1 MKAGDGEYAALQSA
15 TGWDGNND
23 IAINGKKYRRM
34 LRGDATYYDTI
45 EGCYNWEDGT
55 TYHYFRYEPVK
66 WRVLRT
72 DGNSAMLL
80 SDMILDDRRYATYDG
95 IDGVR
100 NVYDVTWEISTIRSW
115 LNGYG
120 ADRNYEGISYSS
132 GSFIN
137 SAFKAE
143 EKSAIADTEVVN
155 SDSLTFKTEG
165 GNDTT
170 DKIFLLS
177 ESEVYTDAA
186 TEYGFSQD
194 WVTYDE
200 ARRCKGSDYA
210 KSMGAESDD
219 ASDGNCYWWLRS
231 PAATPNGAAGV
242 DCFGHILD
250 DWGGLNAEDDY
261 IGMRVALNLN
271 LSSSNLYTYAGMV
284 CSDGTVSDSGEPP
297 TKQPDTEAPKVTYSN
312 ETVSVKDD
320 KEAYSFFT
328 TSKVSRTV
336 SKTGTVKTTI
346 PAANKWEVTN
356 GGTVDVSPYS
366 GGKTLYFAKST
377 TPAYDDIIT
386 VVVPAQPK
394 FTSIGYNP
402 AGKSDS
408 TIELLKMPKMKI
420 KKKAGGTETI
430 TFQDGDEARIQYRRK
445 DTEDFRN
452 GIDFSGDLPT
462 IQKSGAA
469 IEIRTTSAGVTEAVK
484 EDKGAYCFS
493 SAEVLPSLNANADI
507 YEAGT
512 FLRPGIV
519 KIVKIA
525 KRAAAPAAK
534 DEVIY
539 FKDKQVYMVR
549 TAAKAGKSPKAASL
563 PVFII
568 AGTTK
573 SFADAYGT
581 DNKVTVK
588 GGSKDTKHIMTI
600 SREVVKG
607 SADEDASVT
616 KMNNP
621 ARSYQ
626 YAIVA
631 DASAYINLDGTL
643 NYKKLDDD
651 KKTVKWSSA
660 TIKAGSES
668 VSVTLKDTKN
678 VKIAGKQVIL
688 RAANGT
694 NILSSKAVILTAP
707 TDTVDNWTQKAA
719 GETNIRSCLNI
730 NSTADYDAATRTFR
744 ISAGGAKESADG
756 KTVTMKVSQGSGKS
770 KKSQDI
776 PGTVTVTGGNAV
788 ISVCIKDK
796 GFSESDS
803 LKLSITVPANTLTG
817 MDGAGNAEQT
827 LSKTVDTKAPVITE
841 CELLDN
847 NKLRLAI
854 DSPVQFGTGD
864 DKITLAA
871 TGNVAGCAKFV
882 KIYTVGT
889 GEDTL
894 VTDADFK
901 VVLEGLT
908 DAAGNPLKLK
918 SGFTS
923 KTVTAAEG
931 TGSISFRFEAPK
943 DEQRAVPS
951 AAPAA

>member
-1 MKAGDGEYAALQSA
+1 
-15 TGWDGNND
+15 
-23 IAINGKKYRRM
+23 
-34 LRGDATYYDTI
+34 
-45 EGCYNWEDGT
+45 
-55 TYHYFRYEPVK
+55 
-66 WRVLRT
+66 
-72 DGNSAMLL
+72 
-80 SDMILDDRRYATYDG
+80 
-95 IDGVR
+95 
-100 NVYDVTWEISTIRSW
+100 
-115 LNGYG
+115 
-120 ADRNYEGISYSS
+120 
-132 GSFIN
+132 
-137 SAFKAE
+137 
-143 EKSAIADTEVVN
+143 
-155 SDSLTFKTEG
+155 
-165 GNDTT
+165 
-170 DKIFLLS
+170 
-177 ESEVYTDAA
+177 
-186 TEYGFSQD
+186 
-194 WVTYDE
+194 
-200 ARRCKGSDYA
+200 
-210 KSMGAESDD
+210 
-219 ASDGNCYWWLRS
+219 
-231 PAATPNGAAGV
+231 
-242 DCFGHILD
+242 
-250 DWGGLNAEDDY
+250 
-261 IGMRVALNLN
+261 
-271 LSSSNLYTYAGMV
+271 
-284 CSDGTVSDSGEPP
+284 
-297 TKQPDTEAPKVTYSN
+297 
-312 ETVSVKDD
+312 
-320 KEAYSFFT
+320 
-328 TSKVSRTV
+328 
-336 SKTGTVKTTI
+336 
-346 PAANKWEVTN
+346 
-356 GGTVDVSPYS
+356 
-366 GGKTLYFAKST
+366 
-377 TPAYDDIIT
+377 
-386 VVVPAQPK
+386 
-394 FTSIGYNP
+394 
-402 AGKSDS
+402 
-408 TIELLKMPKMKI
+408 
-420 KKKAGGTETI
+420 
-430 TFQDGDEARIQYRRK
+430 
-445 DTEDFRN
+445 
-452 GIDFSGDLPT
+452 
-462 IQKSGAA
+462 
-469 IEIRTTSAGVTEAVK
+469 
-484 EDKGAYCFS
+484 
-493 SAEVLPSLNANADI
+493 
-507 YEAGT
+507 
-512 FLRPGIV
+512 
-519 KIVKIA
+519 
-525 KRAAAPAAK
+525 
-534 DEVIY
+534 
-539 FKDKQVYMVR
+539 
-549 TAAKAGKSPKAASL
+549 
-563 PVFII
+563 
-568 AGTTK
+568 
-573 SFADAYGT
+573 
-581 DNKVTVK
+581 
-588 GGSKDTKHIMTI
+588 MTI

-678 VKIAGKQVIL
+678 VNIAGKQVIL

-719 GETNIRSCLNI
+719 GETNVRSCLNI
-730 NSTADYDAATRTFR
+730 NSTADYDAATQAFR
-744 ISAGGAKESADG
+744 ISAGEAKESADG

-871 TGNVAGCAKFV
+871 TGNVADCAKFV

-894 VTDADFK
+894 VTDADVKGKYTKGTKKRTFDIEYTKPKSDADFK

-908 DAAGNPLKLK
+908 DATGNPLKLK
-918 SGFTS
+918 SGFAS